1 MDRSIEE
8 LAGIMNQKFFAKDG
22 SRALSELRKKI
33 MSEKTEDNE
42 KAFKMLAEKGIIL
55 TSGEFRIIKDYTVFE
70 SRKMSKLMK
79 STGITYIIIGIIVL
93 SACFILR
100 NRLAFFGGIAALF
113 FIFFGIS
120 TYGKAKN

>member
-8 LAGIMNQKFFAKDG
+8 LAGIINQKFFAKDG

-42 KAFKMLAEKGIIL
+42 KAFKMLAEKRIIL

>member
-8 LAGIMNQKFFAKDG
+8 LAGIINQKFFAKDG

-79 STGITYIIIGIIVL
+79 STGITHIIIGIIVL

>member
-8 LAGIMNQKFFAKDG
+8 LAGIINQKFFAKDG

>member
-8 LAGIMNQKFFAKDG
+8 LAGIINQKFFAKDS

-113 FIFFGIS
+113 FILFGIS
-120 TYGKAKN
+120 TYGKAKK

>member
-8 LAGIMNQKFFAKDG
+8 LAGIINQKFFAKDG
-22 SRALSELRKKI
+22 SRTLSELRKKI

>member
-8 LAGIMNQKFFAKDG
+8 LAGIINQKFFAKDG
-22 SRALSELRKKI
+22 SRALSELRKNI

>member
-1 MDRSIEE
+1 MDRNIEE
-8 LAGIMNQKFFAKDG
+8 LAGIINQKFFAKDG

>member
-8 LAGIMNQKFFAKDG
+8 LAGIINQKFFAKDG

-33 MSEKTEDNE
+33 MSEKTGDNE